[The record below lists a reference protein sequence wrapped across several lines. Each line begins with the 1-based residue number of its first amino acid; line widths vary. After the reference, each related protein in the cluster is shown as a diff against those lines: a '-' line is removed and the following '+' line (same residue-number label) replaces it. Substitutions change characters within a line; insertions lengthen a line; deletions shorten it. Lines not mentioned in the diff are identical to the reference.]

1 MLLIE
6 RCLEAKGW
14 NVRELA
20 NAITYSYWPVQCW
33 RSPSKPKLTP
43 TIEVLEKDER
53 LADAK

>member
-1 MLLIE
+1 MPLIE
-6 RCLEAKGW
+6 RCLKAKGW
-14 NVRELA
+14 SVRELA

-43 TIEVLEKDER
+43 TIEVLEKNER